1 MQYLI
6 AGSLARKCKIILWF
20 PCGADRWSSGRT
32 VRWLPEFL
40 GWIDNQFFSYGAPFA
55 LYEYYLNTKKWPLN
69 TVWAQRTHTFSVCNR
84 LFFFFMVNVLD
95 LPFAWAIAIYWKTW
109 QKPETASKKSLT
121 PRVRRSH
128 FSPENRIAPLSSF
141 AGKMSKD
148 SRFFSYLPI
157 ENPSKRPEA
166 SPPRKL
172 KSHSFL
178 TVKMRSKILMCQPQ
192 TVPLIASFW
201 LADWPVKISSKIH
214 TCQSETVLL
223 IASVLIG
230 YR

>member
-1 MQYLI
+1 MGLRSRSMNITWIQKNGHLI
-6 AGSLARKCKIILWF
+6 QSEHRGPTHSLCVTD
-20 PCGADRWSSGRT
+20 C
-32 VRWLPEFL
+32 
-40 GWIDNQFFSYGAPFA
+40 
-55 LYEYYLNTKKWPLN
+55 
-69 TVWAQRTHTFSVCNR
+69 
-84 LFFFFMVNVLD
+84 FFFYGKCIGFTVCLSHSDILED
-95 LPFAWAIAIYWKTW
+95 LT
-109 QKPETASKKSLT
+109 ETETVIKKSLT
-121 PRVRRSH
+121 PRVRQSH

-166 SPPRKL
+166 NPPRKL
-172 KSHSFL
+172 KSDSFW

-201 LADWPVKISSKIH
+201 LADWRVKISSKIH

>member
-1 MQYLI
+1 MVPTD
-6 AGSLARKCKIILWF
+6 GR
-20 PCGADRWSSGRT
+20 ADVRSGDYQN
-32 VRWLPEFL
+32 FSD
-40 GWIDNQFFSYGAPFA
+40 GWTTNLFNYGAPLA
-55 LYEYYLNTKKWPLN
+55 LYEYYLNTNKWLLN
-69 TVWAQRTHTFSVCNR
+69 TVWAQGTHTFFVCNR
-84 LFFFFMVNVLD
+84 LLFFYGKCIWFTVCLSHSDILED
-95 LPFAWAIAIYWKTW
+95 LT
-109 QKPETASKKSLT
+109 ETETVIKKSLT
-121 PRVRRSH
+121 PRVRQSH

-166 SPPRKL
+166 NPPRKV
-172 KSHSFL
+172 KSDSFW

-201 LADWPVKISSKIH
+201 LADWRVKISSKIH

>member
-1 MQYLI
+1 MQYQI
-6 AGSLARKCKIILWF
+6 AGWLARKCKIILWF
-20 PCGADRWSSGRT
+20 PCGADRRSSGPHGQITIRISSMD
-32 VRWLPEFL
+32 RQSIFLAMGLRSRSMLPEYKKN
-40 GWIDNQFFSYGAPFA
+40 G
-55 LYEYYLNTKKWPLN
+55 YLIQSEHRGPTQSLCV
-69 TVWAQRTHTFSVCNR
+69 TDCY
-84 LFFFFMVNVLD
+84 FMVNVLD
-95 LPFAWAIAIYWKTW
+95 LPFAWAIAMYWKTW
-109 QKPETASKKSLT
+109 QKPETAVKKSLT
-121 PRVRRSH
+121 PRVRGSY

-141 AGKMSKD
+141 AEKMSKD
-148 SRFFSYLPI
+148 ACLFSYLPI
-157 ENPSKRPEA
+157 ENPSKRLEA

-172 KSHSFL
+172 KSHSFW

>member
-1 MQYLI
+1 MV
-6 AGSLARKCKIILWF
+6 SLWCRQTVERTYGQVTTRISRM
-20 PCGADRWSSGRT
+20 DRQ
-32 VRWLPEFL
+32 P
-40 GWIDNQFFSYGAPFA
+40 IFFNYGAPLA
-55 LYEYYLNTKKWPLN
+55 LYEYNLNTKKWLLN
-69 TVWAQRTHTFSVCNR
+69 TVWAQGTHTFFVCNR
-84 LFFFFMVNVLD
+84 LLFFMVNVLD

-109 QKPETASKKSLT
+109 QKPETVIKKSLT
-121 PRVRRSH
+121 PRVRQSH

-166 SPPRKL
+166 NPPRKL
-172 KSHSFL
+172 KSDSFW

-192 TVPLIASFW
+192 TVSLIASFW
-201 LADWPVKISSKIH
+201 LADWPVKMRSKIH
-214 TCQSETVLL
+214 TCHSETVLL
-223 IASVLIG
+223 IASVLLG

>member
-1 MQYLI
+1 MGLRSRSMNITWIQKNGYLI
-6 AGSLARKCKIILWF
+6 QSEHRGPTHSLCVTD
-20 PCGADRWSSGRT
+20 C
-32 VRWLPEFL
+32 
-40 GWIDNQFFSYGAPFA
+40 
-55 LYEYYLNTKKWPLN
+55 
-69 TVWAQRTHTFSVCNR
+69 
-84 LFFFFMVNVLD
+84 FFMVNVLD

-109 QKPETASKKSLT
+109 QKPETAIKKSLT

-128 FSPENRIAPLSSF
+128 FSPENRIVPLSSF

-148 SRFFSYLPI
+148 SRFFSYLPT
-157 ENPSKRPEA
+157 ENPSKRPEP

-172 KSHSFL
+172 KSHSFW

-201 LADWPVKISSKIH
+201 LADWPVKMRSKIH
-214 TCQSETVLL
+214 TCQSETVLQ

-230 YR
+230 YRLTITDFKQTW